1 MAQPRKSQSDLV
13 TAVPLSIEQ
22 LQSKYEELHRNKIE
36 AETRHKVTL
45 ADLEKLRAQARA
57 TWGTDDVDELKMKLV
72 QMQRENEE
80 RRAKYQSDLES
91 IESKLEE
98 IDQRFSKLDQG

>member
-1 MAQPRKSQSDLV
+1 MAQPRKSATDSIAA
-13 TAVPLSIEQ
+13 TTPLSIEQ
-22 LQSKYEELHRNKIE
+22 LQSKYEELHRKKIE

-45 ADLEKLRAQARA
+45 AELEKLRTQARA
-57 TWGTDDVDELKMKLV
+57 TWGTDDVEELKMKLV

-91 IESKLEE
+91 IETKLEE
-98 IDQRFSKLDQG
+98 IDQKFSNLE